1 MRKKINNLLFSIGL
15 AAVIVMLCTFEV
27 SFAEL
32 WSYITRAGYW
42 LAAILG
48 LWVVL
53 YLMNAWAWR
62 VIILGSGPCPISFF
76 RLLKLTIS
84 GFALN
89 YATPIG
95 LLGGEPYR
103 IMELSKYIDVR
114 RATSSVVLF
123 AMMHIFCHFWF
134 WATGIV
140 TYLALAA
147 AGKVPLETGT
157 VVVLVFIGLFCWA
170 GIYLFMKGYKNG
182 MAVRF
187 IHWLGHL
194 PGLKKWGAH
203 FIAAHEEDLE
213 KIDRQITELQG
224 QNKRSFFGSFCLEY
238 VGRLCQSFEIF
249 FMLLLFGIDGD
260 TSQLAAMS
268 GPVALLFVGMI
279 LIFYGYNTMQR
290 LQDLRTVIMSS
301 LVGRTTSIIFL
312 LISVFIVISMA
323 VYSVMEIGDLYL
335 RNNWLRGVYFMSAM
349 VWPVIMALEL
359 YQVGTVIERLMAKK
373 EIGLSVIF
381 SCLGLASL
389 GLVVFGVLDI
399 MMSYMGIGYGLNIGV
414 VEVIGGI
421 AVSIVSNFLKGRVKD
436 TYAEAVPDEVL
447 RLGAAV
453 RGDTRRHGLLP
464 RGRRADRPCPEGGHR
479 ELRPRGPRRAGG
491 HLRGFSHRVR
501 GRAVPGGGHRR
512 RTSRRGSFRLGIQ
525 RQEAARPGH
534 RPGCRRHGPG
544 RGHAVPA
551 GGQLPRGRDLRS
563 RPRGQCR
570 RREDVGR
577 KVRGTCGPH
586 HPVRPGEDRIG
597 FRRVHRRGQGG
608 LHRPGDG
615 MPQCD
620 PVGVRLRQSD
630 AQGGHRSRREAQE
643 ALLGQAHHIVPG
655 RGRGPHGRRQVASRS
670 LSSFP
675 SAIL

>member
-1 MRKKINNLLFSIGL
+1 MRKRINNLLFSIGL

-48 LWVVL
+48 LWIVL

-157 VVVLVFIGLFCWA
+157 VVALVFIGLFCWA

-182 MAVRF
+182 MAVRL

-194 PGLKKWGAH
+194 PGLKKWGAR

-238 VGRLCQSFEIF
+238 VGRFCQSFEIF
-249 FMLLLFGIDGD
+249 FMLLLFGIDGGGGAAGYLLTFLHAFLILAF
-260 TSQLAAMS
+260 TSLFANLLGFIPLQLGGREGGFAISVAQMGMTGGTAM
-268 GPVALLFVGMI
+268 FI
-279 LIFYGYNTMQR
+279 
-290 LQDLRTVIMSS
+290 
-301 LVGRTTSIIFL
+301 SII
-312 LISVFIVISMA
+312 S
-323 VYSVMEIGDLYL
+323 
-335 RNNWLRGVYFMSAM
+335 
-349 VWPVIMALEL
+349 
-359 YQVGTVIERLMAKK
+359 
-373 EIGLSVIF
+373 
-381 SCLGLASL
+381 
-389 GLVVFGVLDI
+389 
-399 MMSYMGIGYGLNIGV
+399 
-414 VEVIGGI
+414 
-421 AVSIVSNFLKGRVKD
+421 RV
-436 TYAEAVPDEVL
+436 
-447 RLGAAV
+447 
-453 RGDTRRHGLLP
+453 
-464 RGRRADRPCPEGGHR
+464 R
-479 ELRPRGPRRAGG
+479 ELFWAAAGI
-491 HLRGFSHRVR
+491 L
-501 GRAVPGGGHRR
+501 
-512 RTSRRGSFRLGIQ
+512 LMK
-525 RQEAARPGH
+525 
-534 RPGCRRHGPG
+534 
-544 RGHAVPA
+544 
-551 GGQLPRGRDLRS
+551 
-563 RPRGQCR
+563 
-570 RREDVGR
+570 VG
-577 KVRGTCGPH
+577 KDNKPH
-586 HPVRPGEDRIG
+586 
-597 FRRVHRRGQGG
+597 
-608 LHRPGDG
+608 
-615 MPQCD
+615 
-620 PVGVRLRQSD
+620 
-630 AQGGHRSRREAQE
+630 
-643 ALLGQAHHIVPG
+643 
-655 RGRGPHGRRQVASRS
+655 
-670 LSSFP
+670 
-675 SAIL
+675 

>member
-1 MRKKINNLLFSIGL
+1 MRKRINNLLFSIGL
-15 AAVIVMLCTFEV
+15 AAVIVMLCTFKV

-32 WSYITRAGYW
+32 WAYITRAGYW

-157 VVVLVFIGLFCWA
+157 VVALAFIGLFCWA

-182 MAVRF
+182 MAVRL

-194 PGLKKWGAH
+194 PGLKKWGAR

-249 FMLLLFGIDGD
+249 FMLLLFGIDGGGGAAGYLLTFLHAFLILAF
-260 TSQLAAMS
+260 TSLFANLLGFIPLQLGGREGGFAISVAQMGMTGGTAM
-268 GPVALLFVGMI
+268 FI
-279 LIFYGYNTMQR
+279 
-290 LQDLRTVIMSS
+290 
-301 LVGRTTSIIFL
+301 SII
-312 LISVFIVISMA
+312 S
-323 VYSVMEIGDLYL
+323 
-335 RNNWLRGVYFMSAM
+335 
-349 VWPVIMALEL
+349 
-359 YQVGTVIERLMAKK
+359 
-373 EIGLSVIF
+373 
-381 SCLGLASL
+381 
-389 GLVVFGVLDI
+389 
-399 MMSYMGIGYGLNIGV
+399 
-414 VEVIGGI
+414 
-421 AVSIVSNFLKGRVKD
+421 RV
-436 TYAEAVPDEVL
+436 
-447 RLGAAV
+447 
-453 RGDTRRHGLLP
+453 
-464 RGRRADRPCPEGGHR
+464 R
-479 ELRPRGPRRAGG
+479 ELFWAAAGI
-491 HLRGFSHRVR
+491 L
-501 GRAVPGGGHRR
+501 
-512 RTSRRGSFRLGIQ
+512 LMK
-525 RQEAARPGH
+525 
-534 RPGCRRHGPG
+534 
-544 RGHAVPA
+544 
-551 GGQLPRGRDLRS
+551 
-563 RPRGQCR
+563 
-570 RREDVGR
+570 VG
-577 KVRGTCGPH
+577 KDNKPH
-586 HPVRPGEDRIG
+586 
-597 FRRVHRRGQGG
+597 
-608 LHRPGDG
+608 
-615 MPQCD
+615 
-620 PVGVRLRQSD
+620 
-630 AQGGHRSRREAQE
+630 
-643 ALLGQAHHIVPG
+643 
-655 RGRGPHGRRQVASRS
+655 
-670 LSSFP
+670 
-675 SAIL
+675 

>member
-1 MRKKINNLLFSIGL
+1 MRKKTNNLLFSIGL

-32 WSYITRAGYW
+32 WAYITRAGYW

-157 VVVLVFIGLFCWA
+157 VVALVFIGLFCWA

-182 MAVRF
+182 MAVRL

-194 PGLKKWGAH
+194 PGLKKWGAR

-238 VGRLCQSFEIF
+238 VGRFCQSFEIF
-249 FMLLLFGIDGD
+249 FMLLLFGIDGGGGAAGYLLTFLHAFLILAF
-260 TSQLAAMS
+260 TSLFANLLGFIPLQLGGREGGFAISVAQMGMTGGTAM
-268 GPVALLFVGMI
+268 FI
-279 LIFYGYNTMQR
+279 
-290 LQDLRTVIMSS
+290 
-301 LVGRTTSIIFL
+301 SII
-312 LISVFIVISMA
+312 S
-323 VYSVMEIGDLYL
+323 
-335 RNNWLRGVYFMSAM
+335 
-349 VWPVIMALEL
+349 
-359 YQVGTVIERLMAKK
+359 
-373 EIGLSVIF
+373 
-381 SCLGLASL
+381 
-389 GLVVFGVLDI
+389 
-399 MMSYMGIGYGLNIGV
+399 
-414 VEVIGGI
+414 
-421 AVSIVSNFLKGRVKD
+421 RV
-436 TYAEAVPDEVL
+436 
-447 RLGAAV
+447 
-453 RGDTRRHGLLP
+453 
-464 RGRRADRPCPEGGHR
+464 R
-479 ELRPRGPRRAGG
+479 ELFWAAAGI
-491 HLRGFSHRVR
+491 L
-501 GRAVPGGGHRR
+501 
-512 RTSRRGSFRLGIQ
+512 LMK
-525 RQEAARPGH
+525 
-534 RPGCRRHGPG
+534 
-544 RGHAVPA
+544 
-551 GGQLPRGRDLRS
+551 
-563 RPRGQCR
+563 
-570 RREDVGR
+570 VG
-577 KVRGTCGPH
+577 KDNKPH
-586 HPVRPGEDRIG
+586 
-597 FRRVHRRGQGG
+597 
-608 LHRPGDG
+608 
-615 MPQCD
+615 
-620 PVGVRLRQSD
+620 
-630 AQGGHRSRREAQE
+630 
-643 ALLGQAHHIVPG
+643 
-655 RGRGPHGRRQVASRS
+655 
-670 LSSFP
+670 
-675 SAIL
+675 

>member
-147 AGKVPLETGT
+147 AGIVPLETGT

-249 FMLLLFGIDGD
+249 FMLLLFGIDGGGGAAGYLLTFLHAFLILAF
-260 TSQLAAMS
+260 TSLFANLLGFIPLQLGGREGGFAISVAQLGMTGGTAM
-268 GPVALLFVGMI
+268 FI
-279 LIFYGYNTMQR
+279 
-290 LQDLRTVIMSS
+290 
-301 LVGRTTSIIFL
+301 SII
-312 LISVFIVISMA
+312 S
-323 VYSVMEIGDLYL
+323 
-335 RNNWLRGVYFMSAM
+335 
-349 VWPVIMALEL
+349 
-359 YQVGTVIERLMAKK
+359 
-373 EIGLSVIF
+373 
-381 SCLGLASL
+381 
-389 GLVVFGVLDI
+389 
-399 MMSYMGIGYGLNIGV
+399 
-414 VEVIGGI
+414 
-421 AVSIVSNFLKGRVKD
+421 RV
-436 TYAEAVPDEVL
+436 
-447 RLGAAV
+447 
-453 RGDTRRHGLLP
+453 
-464 RGRRADRPCPEGGHR
+464 R
-479 ELRPRGPRRAGG
+479 ELFWAAAGI
-491 HLRGFSHRVR
+491 L
-501 GRAVPGGGHRR
+501 
-512 RTSRRGSFRLGIQ
+512 LMK
-525 RQEAARPGH
+525 
-534 RPGCRRHGPG
+534 
-544 RGHAVPA
+544 
-551 GGQLPRGRDLRS
+551 
-563 RPRGQCR
+563 
-570 RREDVGR
+570 VG
-577 KVRGTCGPH
+577 KDNKPH
-586 HPVRPGEDRIG
+586 
-597 FRRVHRRGQGG
+597 
-608 LHRPGDG
+608 
-615 MPQCD
+615 
-620 PVGVRLRQSD
+620 
-630 AQGGHRSRREAQE
+630 
-643 ALLGQAHHIVPG
+643 
-655 RGRGPHGRRQVASRS
+655 
-670 LSSFP
+670 
-675 SAIL
+675 

>member
-32 WSYITRAGYW
+32 WAYITRAGYW

-48 LWVVL
+48 LWIVL

-157 VVVLVFIGLFCWA
+157 VVTLVFIGLFCWA

-182 MAVRF
+182 MAVRL

-194 PGLKKWGAH
+194 PGLKKWGAR

-238 VGRLCQSFEIF
+238 VGRFCQSFEIF
-249 FMLLLFGIDGD
+249 FMLLLFGIDGGGGAAGYLLTFLHAFLILAF
-260 TSQLAAMS
+260 TSLFANLLGFIPLQLGGREGGFAISVAQLGMTGGTAM
-268 GPVALLFVGMI
+268 FI
-279 LIFYGYNTMQR
+279 
-290 LQDLRTVIMSS
+290 
-301 LVGRTTSIIFL
+301 SIISRVRELFWAAVGIL
-312 LISVFIVISMA
+312 LMK
-323 VYSVMEIGDLYL
+323 
-335 RNNWLRGVYFMSAM
+335 
-349 VWPVIMALEL
+349 
-359 YQVGTVIERLMAKK
+359 VGT
-373 EIGLSVIF
+373 
-381 SCLGLASL
+381 
-389 GLVVFGVLDI
+389 
-399 MMSYMGIGYGLNIGV
+399 
-414 VEVIGGI
+414 
-421 AVSIVSNFLKGRVKD
+421 
-436 TYAEAVPDEVL
+436 
-447 RLGAAV
+447 
-453 RGDTRRHGLLP
+453 
-464 RGRRADRPCPEGGHR
+464 
-479 ELRPRGPRRAGG
+479 
-491 HLRGFSHRVR
+491 
-501 GRAVPGGGHRR
+501 
-512 RTSRRGSFRLGIQ
+512 
-525 RQEAARPGH
+525 
-534 RPGCRRHGPG
+534 
-544 RGHAVPA
+544 
-551 GGQLPRGRDLRS
+551 
-563 RPRGQCR
+563 
-570 RREDVGR
+570 
-577 KVRGTCGPH
+577 
-586 HPVRPGEDRIG
+586 
-597 FRRVHRRGQGG
+597 
-608 LHRPGDG
+608 DG
-615 MPQCD
+615 KT
-620 PVGVRLRQSD
+620 
-630 AQGGHRSRREAQE
+630 H
-643 ALLGQAHHIVPG
+643 
-655 RGRGPHGRRQVASRS
+655 
-670 LSSFP
+670 
-675 SAIL
+675 

>member
-1 MRKKINNLLFSIGL
+1 MRKRINNLLFSIGL

-32 WSYITRAGYW
+32 WAYITRAGYW

-157 VVVLVFIGLFCWA
+157 VVALVFIGLFCWA

-182 MAVRF
+182 MAVRL

-194 PGLKKWGAH
+194 PGLKKWGAR

-238 VGRLCQSFEIF
+238 VGRFCQSFEIF
-249 FMLLLFGIDGD
+249 FMLLLFGIDGGGGAAGYLLTFLHAFLILAF
-260 TSQLAAMS
+260 TSLFANLLGFIPLQLGGREGGFAISVAQLGMTGGTAM
-268 GPVALLFVGMI
+268 FI
-279 LIFYGYNTMQR
+279 
-290 LQDLRTVIMSS
+290 
-301 LVGRTTSIIFL
+301 SII
-312 LISVFIVISMA
+312 S
-323 VYSVMEIGDLYL
+323 
-335 RNNWLRGVYFMSAM
+335 
-349 VWPVIMALEL
+349 
-359 YQVGTVIERLMAKK
+359 
-373 EIGLSVIF
+373 
-381 SCLGLASL
+381 
-389 GLVVFGVLDI
+389 
-399 MMSYMGIGYGLNIGV
+399 
-414 VEVIGGI
+414 
-421 AVSIVSNFLKGRVKD
+421 RV
-436 TYAEAVPDEVL
+436 
-447 RLGAAV
+447 
-453 RGDTRRHGLLP
+453 
-464 RGRRADRPCPEGGHR
+464 R
-479 ELRPRGPRRAGG
+479 ELFWAAAGI
-491 HLRGFSHRVR
+491 L
-501 GRAVPGGGHRR
+501 
-512 RTSRRGSFRLGIQ
+512 LMK
-525 RQEAARPGH
+525 
-534 RPGCRRHGPG
+534 
-544 RGHAVPA
+544 
-551 GGQLPRGRDLRS
+551 
-563 RPRGQCR
+563 
-570 RREDVGR
+570 VG
-577 KVRGTCGPH
+577 KDNKPH
-586 HPVRPGEDRIG
+586 
-597 FRRVHRRGQGG
+597 
-608 LHRPGDG
+608 
-615 MPQCD
+615 
-620 PVGVRLRQSD
+620 
-630 AQGGHRSRREAQE
+630 
-643 ALLGQAHHIVPG
+643 
-655 RGRGPHGRRQVASRS
+655 
-670 LSSFP
+670 
-675 SAIL
+675 